1 MKRADAA
8 VLLVRN
14 PFDAILAE
22 FNRNHGG
29 GHTGHASR
37 EDFFDREVWYEKALD
52 QAQRWRR
59 LYVSESF
66 EFLFRLF
73 CMEILMLNKI
83 HAISKIETHKVRQ
96 HYACTSCI
104 FRRFTK

>member
-8 VLLVRN
+8 VLLIRN

-22 FNRNHGG
+22 FSRNHGG

-59 LYVSESF
+59 LYVSESV
-66 EFLFRLF
+66 ELF
-73 CMEILMLNKI
+73 
-83 HAISKIETHKVRQ
+83 
-96 HYACTSCI
+96 
-104 FRRFTK
+104 